1 MGKKGILKAL
11 EREGKRMDKR
21 KIKAVMALAL
31 VLLIGIWVYAGAK
44 KQTWNDLQDAMTF
57 ETGYGVMSA

>member
-1 MGKKGILKAL
+1 
-11 EREGKRMDKR
+11 MDKR

-44 KQTWNDLQDAMTF
+44 KQTWNDL
-57 ETGYGVMSA
+57 